1 MNGMEIEGFRELIG
15 LIDQLG
21 KVPQKVATQAARA
34 GANVLLRDVK
44 QKSPYDTG
52 LLKSALKNVGERNK
66 PSGKKVY
73 EITFDKQLSG
83 NGENG
88 LVKISKYTNKRAYYP
103 ASQEFGWTN
112 MNGKHVPGLHYM
124 KDTADAD
131 ASSVEQKIVD
141 TAKNAIDKI
150 LSQAR

>member
-1 MNGMEIEGFRELIG
+1 MNMEIEGFNELQG

-21 KVPQKVATQAARA
+21 KVPQKVATKAARA

-44 QKSPYDTG
+44 QKAPYDTG

-66 PSGKKVY
+66 PKGKKVY
-73 EITFDKQLSG
+73 EVTFDKQLSG
-83 NGENG
+83 DGKNG
-88 LVKISKYTNKRAYYP
+88 LVKISEHTNKRAYYP

-112 MNGKHVPGLHYM
+112 MNGKYVPGFHYM
-124 KDTADAD
+124 KDTAMAD
-131 ASSVEQKIVD
+131 ASTVENKIVD
-141 TAKNAIDKI
+141 VAKTEIDKI